1 MKTIKIL
8 LGIVIIAIGIFSPCI
23 IYAIWVMDKIEN
35 FQKELEKDLK
45 ILRKNGIIS

>member
-23 IYAIWVMDKIEN
+23 IYAIWVMDKIGK
-35 FQKELEKDLK
+35 FSKR
-45 ILRKNGIIS
+45 IRKRFKNIKKKWNY

>member
-35 FQKELEKDLK
+35 ISKRV
-45 ILRKNGIIS
+45 RKRFKNIKKKWNY